1 MTPQDADKIL
11 TSMFADWVLALQPSV
26 TEIGQDFATLSIPIT
41 PKLARIGGIVSGQA
55 LSALADT
62 SMVIACSAFM
72 NGFEPIATTNL
83 EVRFLR
89 PATGDTVQ
97 CRAQILKGGR
107 SLLFAEAE
115 LIAFPSGK
123 QVAQASATFFRP

>member
-26 TEIGQDFATLSIPIT
+26 TEIGQDYATLSIPIT

-97 CRAQILKGGR
+97 CRARILKGGR

>member
-26 TEIGQDFATLSIPIT
+26 TEIGQDYATLSIPIT

-97 CRAQILKGGR
+97 CRARILKGGP
-107 SLLFAEAE
+107 SLLFAVAE